1 MVGGRRWEGPG
12 CTGTNHQRYR
22 QGMSTTSSAS
32 DENWPGLCAL
42 SPRGQHCPQGAPS
55 LIPHPRHR
63 NLGWA
68 MRQDCITAW
77 KVQLPACWNGLGG
90 TACPRGQSKGTE
102 SNCLRSEGAA
112 LGSCARG
119 RPAGAWAAGLGL
131 YRCCDVWGA
140 VRAFGGKRPQGHR
153 TKPPMTPGFEGR
165 VQTGSF
171 RRKPPSSRSTTKR

>member
-1 MVGGRRWEGPG
+1 MVGGGRWEGPG

-32 DENWPGLCAL
+32 AENWPGLCAL

-63 NLGWA
+63 NPGWA
-68 MRQDCITAW
+68 MRHDCITAR
-77 KVQLPACWNGLGG
+77 KVQLQLASLPEWPGRHSLPQGAEQGD
-90 TACPRGQSKGTE
+90 RGQ
-102 SNCLRSEGAA
+102 LPASEGAG

-131 YRCCDVWGA
+131 HRCRDVWGA
-140 VRAFGGKRPQGHR
+140 VRAFGGKRPHGHR
-153 TKPPMTPGFEGR
+153 TKPPMTPGFKLKG
-165 VQTGSF
+165 TN
-171 RRKPPSSRSTTKR
+171 RKL